1 MSGTHIF
8 RIKGNTIIVSIDTK
22 TLSTY
27 IRLVSEAVATALFLE
42 KQKNISI
49 EVYLLTDRSMKEIN
63 KTFKHKNTVTN
74 VLSFECPSDPVFSKR
89 KERKKHVGE
98 IYLAPRYITRKKED
112 IVALSLHGALHLLGY
127 DHKKRDDRKK
137 MEKREG
143 EIYVRVKRGK

>member
-8 RIKGNTIIVSIDTK
+8 RITGNTIIVSIDTK